1 MMLTRLARN
10 PAGLFGLIVSAA
22 LLLIASLSLIWTPA
36 DPLQV
41 HPASSWAPPSAEYP
55 LGADSLGRDIASQM
69 MVGSQITLLAAIGA
83 TAVAVLV
90 GLTLAALIAFAPRWL
105 ATLIERVVDIWVA
118 FPTLIIALILVTA
131 FRGSTLAAVV
141 AIGLGS
147 ATAVTRTILPE
158 LRRAM
163 SSDHVLLAVAAGA
176 RADWLLARHI
186 LPAVTPTLIVRTTQI
201 MGVAAL
207 AEAGLSYLGL
217 GTPPPTPSWGRM
229 LASYQQQIYTRPE
242 VLAVPAIAIVLA
254 ILGFNL
260 LGDGLRD
267 VLDVRRRRD

>member
-1 MMLTRLARN
+1 MIGRLTRN
-10 PAGLFGLIVSAA
+10 PAGLVGLIVTCA
-22 LLLIASLSLIWTPA
+22 LVAIAVISLAWTPA
-36 DPLQV
+36 DPLAV
-41 HPASSWAPPSAEYP
+41 NPTESWAGPSAQFP

-69 MVGSQITLLAAIGA
+69 MVGSRITLLAAVGS
-83 TAVAVLV
+83 TAVAVFI
-90 GLTLAALIAFAPRWL
+90 GLGLAALIAFAPRL
-105 ATLIERVVDIWVA
+105 MATLVERVVDIWVA
-118 FPTLIIALILVTA
+118 FPTLILALILATA
-131 FRGSTLAAVV
+131 FRGSTLSAVL

-163 SSDHVLLAVAAGA
+163 GSDHVLLAVAAGA
-176 RADWLLARHI
+176 RAPWLLGRHI

-217 GTPPPTPSWGRM
+217 GTPPPTPSWGRT
-229 LASYQQQIYTRPE
+229 LSSYQDQIYTRPE
-242 VLAVPAIAIVLA
+242 VLAVPAIAIVLV

>member
-1 MMLTRLARN
+1 MIARLLRN
-10 PAGLFGLIVSAA
+10 PAGVIGAVVVSLLVLTA
-22 LLLIASLSLIWTPA
+22 LVSLVWTPS
-36 DPLQV
+36 DPLAV
-41 HPASSWAPPSAEYP
+41 HPADSWAKPSPRYP
-55 LGADSLGRDIASQM
+55 LGADSLGRDLLSQM
-69 MVGSQITLLAAIGA
+69 MVGSQITLLAAVGA
-83 TAVAVLV
+83 TAVA
-90 GLTLAALIAFAPRWL
+90 GLTGVALAAGIAFAPRWL
-105 ATLIERVVDIWVA
+105 ATLLERVVDIWVA

-131 FRGSTLAAVV
+131 FRGSTWSAVV

-147 ATAVTRTILPE
+147 ATTLTRTILPE

-163 SSDHVLLAVAAGA
+163 SSDHVLLAVSSGA
-176 RADWLLARHI
+176 WSGWLLGRHI

-229 LASYQQQIYTRPE
+229 LSAFQAEVYARPE
-242 VLAVPAIAIVLA
+242 MLAVPAVAIVVV

-267 VLDVRRRRD
+267 VLDPHQKGR